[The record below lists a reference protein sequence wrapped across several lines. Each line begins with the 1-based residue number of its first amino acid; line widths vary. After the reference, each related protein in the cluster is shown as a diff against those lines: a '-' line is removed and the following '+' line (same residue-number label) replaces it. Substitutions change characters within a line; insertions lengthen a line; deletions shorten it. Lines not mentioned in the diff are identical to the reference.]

1 MHHREVSAQEAV
13 YRVCNLKM
21 KECSRKVVFIP
32 VGDNPV
38 RLSKPL
44 SMLKKRSSTNVEIS
58 DDEDDDEL
66 WMTNIVERYMN
77 RPNRPNFH
85 KMCLADFCSEFR
97 VLSKSQVPKKPN
109 ENVFELQNG
118 KGYVQRRT
126 RTQHAVVRYP
136 RFNKEKMSEKYYQ
149 SLLQLFLP
157 YWKDNQLKPPGFD
170 LYENFYETGFVRIV
184 GLSGTQSVKE
194 IVNYNHSRYA
204 KNEEMIENAQEA
216 YEMNGEPEDA
226 WSKLCPETE
235 ALRLDGM
242 AKMKLETK
250 LLEDIVDRIPDIE
263 NDSTHNFD
271 IMYHVDQNMTSREE
285 ILPILQHLNETQK
298 DMFYNVRNWCIRKI
312 SGDNCEPLFLF
323 VTGGAGTGKSHLIK
337 AIHYESSRLLSRIVS
352 GPEKVSVLLAAFT
365 GTAAFN
371 IGGNTLHHLFSLTKF
386 LPLPYEPLGEQKLCE
401 LRVKLADVQILII
414 DEISMVY
421 KRLLYYV
428 HERLVQIKKCKQPF
442 GGICVIAV
450 GDFYQLPP
458 VKQRKDERLYE
469 QNMSYPMDY
478 WLNLFKMIELK
489 EIMRQRDDLSFA
501 MVLNSFR
508 TREKKENLTEEQTN
522 LLLECI
528 REGPIDA
535 LHVFS
540 TNAEV
545 NTYNLTMLR
554 RSCKDL
560 IEIDSLDYNKD
571 KTSGKLMMRNK
582 PLTQSKSDG
591 LPTTL
596 ILSINARVMLTRNC
610 NVEDGLVNG
619 VMGHISKFVFD
630 ENCGNVVKAVGIVF
644 DDKNVGK
651 KTGLKT
657 EDGNIV
663 FIERVQED
671 IRDKKCTVLR
681 NQFPIRL
688 SWACTAHKVQG
699 MTTDKIV
706 VNLDKAFAPGQAY
719 VALSR
724 VTTKEG
730 LFIETDDMDR
740 FQKLIYADPD
750 VKRGI
755 NEMEKITIRGNP
767 ENLYLNGKKII
778 LQNIQ
783 SLNKHFA
790 DLKNDERFKQADIIC
805 LTETWLKP
813 NESTDNFM
821 LEGYQFHH
829 LPRHAAYRDDSEMHS
844 NLRLSKGGGVGVYLK
859 NEQEYDIISLFGM
872 NIEVIGLKMK
882 LENVLVLSVYRPK
895 SVNLTAFLENF
906 QQVLNSLNN
915 KSVNTIIM
923 GDFNEDAKQNGSIQ
937 RFFKNQNYKQHVN
950 FPTTEAGTILDHV
963 YVSGEIQVDVR
974 QLPTYFSYHDAVSC
988 TLLNSYT

>member
-1 MHHREVSAQEAV
+1 
-13 YRVCNLKM
+13 
-21 KECSRKVVFIP
+21 
-32 VGDNPV
+32 
-38 RLSKPL
+38 
-44 SMLKKRSSTNVEIS
+44 
-58 DDEDDDEL
+58 
-66 WMTNIVERYMN
+66 
-77 RPNRPNFH
+77 
-85 KMCLADFCSEFR
+85 
-97 VLSKSQVPKKPN
+97 
-109 ENVFELQNG
+109 
-118 KGYVQRRT
+118 
-126 RTQHAVVRYP
+126 
-136 RFNKEKMSEKYYQ
+136 
-149 SLLQLFLP
+149 
-157 YWKDNQLKPPGFD
+157 
-170 LYENFYETGFVRIV
+170 
-184 GLSGTQSVKE
+184 
-194 IVNYNHSRYA
+194 
-204 KNEEMIENAQEA
+204 
-216 YEMNGEPEDA
+216 
-226 WSKLCPETE
+226 
-235 ALRLDGM
+235 M

-271 IMYHVDQNMTSREE
+271 IMYHVDQNMTSRVE

-450 GDFYQLPP
+450 GNFYQLPP

-688 SWACTAHKVQG
+688 SWA
-699 MTTDKIV
+699 
-706 VNLDKAFAPGQAY
+706 
-719 VALSR
+719 
-724 VTTKEG
+724 
-730 LFIETDDMDR
+730 
-740 FQKLIYADPD
+740 
-750 VKRGI
+750 
-755 NEMEKITIRGNP
+755 
-767 ENLYLNGKKII
+767 
-778 LQNIQ
+778 
-783 SLNKHFA
+783 
-790 DLKNDERFKQADIIC
+790 
-805 LTETWLKP
+805 
-813 NESTDNFM
+813 
-821 LEGYQFHH
+821 
-829 LPRHAAYRDDSEMHS
+829 
-844 NLRLSKGGGVGVYLK
+844 
-859 NEQEYDIISLFGM
+859 
-872 NIEVIGLKMK
+872 LKMK

-950 FPTTEAGTILDHV
+950 FTTTEAGTILDHV